1 MLSVDPSFLLSS
13 LFTCCLKPFPVCN
26 VFSWLTSPQLA
37 AENHSVMPSKEIPI
51 VSQSAAAQNDSDD
64 EPTFPPYTGPAFLSY
79 GFRPFFLGAA
89 LFGSLAILVWVVL
102 FAGGVYAAFL
112 YSPRE
117 WHVHEMLFGFIPA
130 LIAGF
135 LLTAMPNW
143 TDRMPLR
150 GVSLLVL
157 FLLWLA
163 GRLLVAA
170 PWFGSAFSAVVD
182 GAFLVLLAAYVWRE
196 IIAAGCWDRAPIG
209 MLVGFYAC
217 ANIVFHVS
225 ALRGAPT
232 DFPERFALA
241 VMTLML
247 TIIGGRLTPTFTREF
262 LAEKNMPRLPEIF
275 SPIDGIAII
284 LVLAGVITW
293 VFQPE
298 SVWAGTMLLIAGAAS
313 MARLLSWGGWRT
325 WREPL
330 VLILHVGYGWVGLF
344 LIALGVAILG
354 IGFSTENAVHLLTT
368 GAMGAMTLAV
378 MTRASLG
385 HTGRTRHA
393 DRLTVAIY
401 LLVNVGALLRIFAP
415 HSETPTTLTHTIL
428 GLSALCWG
436 GAYVLFALHYGPYL
450 VRPSLDD

>member
-1 MLSVDPSFLLSS
+1 MS
-13 LFTCCLKPFPVCN
+13 
-26 VFSWLTSPQLA
+26 A
-37 AENHSVMPSKEIPI
+37 KEIPI
-51 VSQSAAAQNDSDD
+51 VSRPADAQNERDD
-64 EPTFPPYTGPAFLSY
+64 EPTFPPYDGPAFLSY

-89 LFGSLAILVWVVL
+89 VYGGLAILAWVVL
-102 FAGGVYAAFL
+102 FAGGVDTEFL
-112 YSPRE
+112 YPPRE

-135 LLTAMPNW
+135 LLTAIPNW

-150 GVSLLVL
+150 GAPLLAM

-170 PWFGSAFSAVVD
+170 PLIGSSSTCVVD
-182 GAFLVLLAAYVWRE
+182 GAFLVLLAVYVWRE

-209 MLVGFYAC
+209 VLVSFYAC
-217 ANIVFHVS
+217 ANIVFHLS

-232 DFPERFALA
+232 DFSERCALS

-262 LAEKNMPRLPEIF
+262 LTERNMPRLPEIF
-275 SPIDGIAII
+275 SPVDAATIL
-284 LVLAGVITW
+284 LVLVAAIAW
-293 VFQPE
+293 IARPE
-298 SVWAGTMLLIAGAAS
+298 SVWAGTMLLVAGVAS
-313 MARLLSWGGWRT
+313 VVRLLRWGGWRT
-325 WREPL
+325 WEEPL

-344 LIALGVAILG
+344 LIALGLAILG

-385 HTGRTRHA
+385 HTGRPRHA
-393 DRLTVAIY
+393 DRLTITIY
-401 LLVNVGALLRIFAP
+401 LLVNVGALLRIFSP
-415 HSETPTTLTHTIL
+415 PSETPMALTYTML
-428 GLSALCWG
+428 GLSALCWS
-436 GAYVLFALHYGPYL
+436 GAYALFALHYGRYL
-450 VRPSLDD
+450 VRPSIDE

>member
-1 MLSVDPSFLLSS
+1 MSTLVLVILPLYLLSEVIS
-13 LFTCCLKPFPVCN
+13 VCN
-26 VFSWLTSPQLA
+26 VFSWLTSPQLTV
-37 AENHSVMPSKEIPI
+37 ENHSVMSSKEIPI
-51 VSQSAAAQNDSDD
+51 ASQSAAAQNERDD

-102 FAGGVYAAFL
+102 FAGGMYAAFL

-150 GVSLLVL
+150 GMPLLAL

-163 GRLLVAA
+163 GRLLVVA

-182 GAFLVLLAAYVWRE
+182 GAFLVLLAVYVWRE

-217 ANIVFHVS
+217 ANIVFHLS
-225 ALRGAPT
+225 ALRGSPT
-232 DFPERFALA
+232 DFSERFALA

-262 LAEKNMPRLPEIF
+262 LAERNRPRLPEIF

-293 VFQPE
+293 VLQPE
-298 SVWAGTMLLIAGAAS
+298 SVGAGTMLLVAGAAS
-313 MARLLSWGGWRT
+313 MARLLRWGGWRT

-344 LIALGVAILG
+344 LMVLGVAILG
-354 IGFSTENAVHLLTT
+354 IGFSTENAIHLLTT

-385 HTGRTRHA
+385 HTGRVRQA
-393 DRLTVAIY
+393 DRLTAMIY

-415 HSETPTTLTHTIL
+415 HSDTPTTFTHTIL

-436 GAYVLFALHYGPYL
+436 GAYVLFALHYGRYL